1 MEPVLIS
8 VYTDMSRRDGCS
20 ADDIACDPVL
30 RKEFLSRCWESLG
43 SERPEKVLLK
53 GLANLRRKSKLPR
66 SRELHAA

>member
-8 VYTDMSRRDGCS
+8 VCTDMRRRDGCS
-20 ADDIACDPVL
+20 ADAIMCDPIL
-30 RKEFLSRCWESLG
+30 RTEFLRRCREALG
-43 SERPEKVLLK
+43 SDRPEKELLK